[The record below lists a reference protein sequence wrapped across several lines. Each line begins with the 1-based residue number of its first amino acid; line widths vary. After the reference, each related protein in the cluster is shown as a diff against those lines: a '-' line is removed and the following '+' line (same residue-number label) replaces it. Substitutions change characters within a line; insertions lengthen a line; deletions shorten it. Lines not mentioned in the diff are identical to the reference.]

1 MMWAIFQELAP
12 FAVPLSLL
20 FGLLVGSFLNVVIY
34 RVPVMME
41 RNWTLFAKDHL
52 NLDISA
58 EESAPFNLIKPDSR
72 CPKCHAPVK
81 PWQNIPIISYL
92 LLGGKCG
99 SCKTPISKRYPLVEL
114 LTGVLFAA
122 VAWKYGWSWITFGG
136 LIFTA
141 MLVALAFIDAD
152 TQYLPDQ
159 LTLPLIWL
167 GLIFNI
173 DGSFVPLTSAVWG
186 AVCGYMS
193 LWLLCYIYKILTGK
207 IGMGGGDFKLLAAL
221 GAWLGVGVLP
231 ILVFMAA
238 LIGIIVAL
246 IMRIAKGQEFA
257 FGPSLAIAG
266 WIIFIANEQ
275 VISLTSWW
283 LTASGF

>member
-1 MMWAIFQELAP
+1 MQDLFQGLAP

-20 FGLLVGSFLNVVIY
+20 FGLLTGSFLNVVIY
-34 RVPVMME
+34 RIPVMME
-41 RNWTLFAKDHL
+41 RGWTLFAKEHL
-52 NLDISA
+52 GLEVSD
-58 EESAPFNLIKPDSR
+58 EESSTFNIVKPDSR
-72 CPKCHAPVK
+72 CPKCLVPVK
-81 PWQNIPIISYL
+81 PWQNIPLISYL

-99 SCKTPISKRYPLVEL
+99 SCKTPISKRYPIVEL
-114 LTGVLFAA
+114 LTGLLFAA
-122 VAWKYGWSWITFGG
+122 VAWQYGWSWITFGG

-173 DGSFVPLTSAVWG
+173 NGSFVPLASAVWG

-207 IGMGGGDFKLLAAL
+207 TGMGGGDFKLLAAL
-221 GAWLGVGVLP
+221 GAWLGVGILP
-231 ILVFMAA
+231 VLVFMAA
-238 LIGIIVAL
+238 LIGIIAAVV
-246 IMRIAKGQEFA
+246 MKIAKGQEFA
-257 FGPSLAIAG
+257 FGPSLAVAG
-266 WIIFIANEQ
+266 WVIFIANEQ
-275 VISLTSWW
+275 VLSLTAWW
-283 LTASGF
+283 LNASGF